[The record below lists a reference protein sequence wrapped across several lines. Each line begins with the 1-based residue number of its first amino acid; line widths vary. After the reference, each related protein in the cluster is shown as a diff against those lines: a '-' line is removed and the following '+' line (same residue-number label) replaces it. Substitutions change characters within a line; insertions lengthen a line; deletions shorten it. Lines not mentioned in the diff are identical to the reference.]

1 MFFFVY
7 SELYYAVISLS
18 RRNVLN
24 LGVFRQVRKGTNG
37 SSSVLCIL
45 HRTAQ
50 YYKYSTVL
58 PYSTYV
64 TWTCLKAGK
73 NGAYGSSSVDYCTTT
88 QNYTYVT

>member
-37 SSSVLCIL
+37 SSSVLYIL

-50 YYKYSTVL
+50 PYKYSTVL
-58 PYSTYV
+58 PSTLP
-64 TWTCLKAGK
+64 CLECLDAMAHILYNTVGHHQ
-73 NGAYGSSSVDYCTTT
+73 TIHM
-88 QNYTYVT
+88 